1 MTNEEF
7 FSKISDFP
15 YDWNGEGADKPKDF
29 SIKNARLFIE
39 IIEQAGL
46 PVPKAMLENEGTVCL
61 YWYNSD
67 KTYIDISFD
76 APNTF
81 SVYKRKNIKED
92 SYKEGIKVKS
102 INKDN
107 VADLVRF

>member
-15 YDWNGEGADKPKDF
+15 HDWNGTGTDKPKDF

-46 PVPKAMLENEGTVCL
+46 AMPKAMLENEGTVCL
-61 YWYNSD
+61 YWYSTD
-67 KTYIDISFD
+67 KTYVDISFD
-76 APNTF
+76 TPSTL
-81 SVYKRKNIKED
+81 SIYKRKNINED
-92 SYKEGIKVKS
+92 CYKEGIKLKT

-107 VADLVRF
+107 VVQLFKL